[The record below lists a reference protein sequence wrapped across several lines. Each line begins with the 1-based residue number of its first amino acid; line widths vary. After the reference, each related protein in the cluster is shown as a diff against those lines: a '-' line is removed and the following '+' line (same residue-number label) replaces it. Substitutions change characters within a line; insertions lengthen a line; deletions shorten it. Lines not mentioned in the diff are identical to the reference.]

1 MRASQKE
8 QRRSKRILGG
18 EEDALSVP
26 RRQKEKVSTLFSSL
40 LQYEPSTVAVIH
52 ELVLPTEG
60 NSFFPPGLQRL

>member
-1 MRASQKE
+1 M
-8 QRRSKRILGG
+8 
-18 EEDALSVP
+18 P

-60 NSFFPPGLQRL
+60 NSFFPLDCRDYDSAQLRDWGRRGGAMKRTE

>member
-1 MRASQKE
+1 MRLAERTKE
-8 QRRSKRILGG
+8 VEKDPSLGG

-26 RRQKEKVSTLFSSL
+26 HRQKEKVSTLFSL

>member
-8 QRRSKRILGG
+8 QRSKRILGG
-18 EEDALSVP
+18 KEDALSVP
-26 RRQKEKVSTLFSSL
+26 RRQKEKVSTLFSL